1 MIYATLSIL
10 ALLAGAVQGAGLTVT
25 QTGGP
30 TECEEKTAVGQHLS
44 MHYTGTI
51 DESSATGVK
60 GSQFDSSIPRGKT
73 FDFPLGGGRVIR
85 GWDEGLVGLCKG
97 AKATLI
103 IPPEMGYGDSGERE
117 RERAPVIVREG
128 RGWSD
133 EQLSFVM
140 MSHEQLS

>member
-1 MIYATLSIL
+1 MKKMYYRMGTLFFVVSTIYIFALNLINEMIYATTLLGML
-10 ALLAGAVQGAGLTVT
+10 ALLAASAQGASAGLTVT

-30 TECEEKTAVGQHLS
+30 TECEEKTAPGHHLS

-60 GSQFDSSIPRGKT
+60 GAQFDSSIPRGKT

-97 AKATLI
+97 AQATLV
-103 IPPEMGYGDSGERE
+103 IPPELGYGDSGK
-117 RERAPVIVREG
+117 
-128 RGWSD
+128 
-133 EQLSFVM
+133 
-140 MSHEQLS
+140 